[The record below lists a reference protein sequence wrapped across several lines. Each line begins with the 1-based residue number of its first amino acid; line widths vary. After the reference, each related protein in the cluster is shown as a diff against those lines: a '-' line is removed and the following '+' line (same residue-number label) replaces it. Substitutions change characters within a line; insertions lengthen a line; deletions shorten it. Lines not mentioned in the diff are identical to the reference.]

1 MEPFIGQILLLPYN
15 FTIKNWAF
23 CEGQL
28 IQISSNQALFSL
40 LGTQFGGDGRT
51 TFALPD
57 MKGKEPV
64 PNARY
69 QIALQGIY
77 PSRD

>member
-1 MEPFIGQILLLPYN
+1 VEAFIGQIQLFPYT
-15 FTIKNWAF
+15 FAPRDWTS

-28 IQISSNQALFSL
+28 LSISQHTALFSL

-57 MKGKEPV
+57 LRGKEPA
-64 PNARY
+64 PHTRY
-69 QIALQGIY
+69 FIAMSGVY